1 MKKIMFSIFNADD
14 DDVYLYTFD
23 LLSEIVG
30 ENDEVIKVLK
40 YYFVT
45 S

>member
-1 MKKIMFSIFNADD
+1 MFSIFNADD
-14 DDVYLYTFD
+14 DDAYVNAFD

>member
-1 MKKIMFSIFNADD
+1 MKKIVFSIFNADD
-14 DDVYLYTFD
+14 DDAYLYTFD

>member
-1 MKKIMFSIFNADD
+1 MFSIFNADD

>member
-1 MKKIMFSIFNADD
+1 MFSIFNADD
-14 DDVYLYTFD
+14 DDAYLYAFD